1 MNLNNLSMNYKILLG
16 ISSITILT
24 LIFQYIKN
32 LFNPKRKMI
41 EGQEVNVGE
50 GGGGSEAIRK
60 ETIARSRYG
69 GVMRGKNDSH
79 GLSQDAQL
87 LLDNNK
93 KQGKMITL
101 LKGIYDELGEFNHIY
116 QEKMFENLIP
126 TQMNKTIIH
135 LSSIDHTKVSGEIG
149 NYTFDLATT
158 NTSGLRKFSNIIN
171 LKLLSAQ
178 IPYIPH
184 NIYKGDK
191 KNNFLKFCS
200 AEIEIPEGKYTIYSL
215 INKINSLFVN
225 ESKNIVFSFDP
236 ITQYIKITNNSG
248 DTINIDNGNYPL
260 FKRLGFHENGTP
272 IDHTASYTSPSIPDI
287 SIHYIDILT
296 PDMHPRG
303 YTLTNDDST
312 ILKRIPLIGSMGEL
326 IHYQVDFSDYT
337 SQELFQP
344 DISSSLPTLKVSLKR
359 HDGSLYDL
367 KDLHF
372 DLKIEITELVE
383 PTLLNELASHMRRD
397 RERFL
402 DQEGNNSIIESNTNV
417 GGIQTMNLFDNA
429 NTNR

>member
-16 ISSITILT
+16 ISSITIIT

-32 LFNPKRKMI
+32 VFNPKRKMI
-41 EGQEVNVGE
+41 EGQEVDVGE
-50 GGGGSEAIRK
+50 GAWVNEAIRK
-60 ETIARSRYG
+60 ETIARRRYG
-69 GVMRGKNDSH
+69 GEMGPKNDSH
-79 GLSQDAQL
+79 GLSKDAEKLFDRTVESQV
-87 LLDNNK
+87 N
-93 KQGKMITL
+93 MVTL
-101 LKGIYDELGEFNHIY
+101 LQGIYNELGEFNPIY
-116 QEKMFENLIP
+116 QEKMFEKLIP

-149 NYTFDLATT
+149 NYTFDLANT

-191 KNNFLKFCS
+191 KNNFLKFN
-200 AEIEIPEGKYTIYSL
+200 APEIEIDEGKYTIYSL
-215 INKINSLFVN
+215 INKINSLLT
-225 ESKNIVFSFDP
+225 NITFGFDP

-248 DTINIDNGNYPL
+248 DKITIDNETYPL
-260 FKRLGFHENGTP
+260 FKRLGFHENDTP

-296 PDMHPRG
+296 PDIHPRG

-344 DISSSLPTLKVSLKR
+344 DTSSSLPTLKVALKR

-402 DQEGNNSIIESNTNV
+402 DQEGNNSINLPKTDV

-429 NTNR
+429 NTTP

>member
-1 MNLNNLSMNYKILLG
+1 MKLNNLSMNYKILLG

-32 LFNPKRKMI
+32 LFNPNKRLL
-41 EGQEVNVGE
+41 EGLDGD
-50 GGGGSEAIRK
+50 AIPDNRNN
-60 ETIARSRYG
+60 IIDRRYG
-69 GVMRGKNDSH
+69 GTFEKGKNDSH
-79 GLSQDAQL
+79 GLSQDSQL
-87 LLDNNK
+87 LLDNRAT
-93 KQGKMITL
+93 QGKMVTL

-116 QEKMFENLIP
+116 QERMFENLIP

-135 LSSIDHTKVSGEIG
+135 LSSFDHTKVSGEIG

-191 KNNFLKFCS
+191 KNNFLKFN
-200 AEIEIPEGKYTIYSL
+200 APEIEIDEGKYTIYSL
-215 INKINSLFVN
+215 INKINSLLT
-225 ESKNIVFSFDP
+225 NITFGFDP

-296 PDMHPRG
+296 PDIHPRG

-397 RERFL
+397 RTRFF
-402 DQEGNNSIIESNTNV
+402 DQEGKNSIIESNTDV
-417 GGIQTMNLFDNA
+417 GGIQTMNLEP
-429 NTNR
+429 